1 MILSKPNYIKIY
13 GHRGAR
19 GDLPENTLESFKYLF
34 KNNINAYETDILIS
48 KDLIPVITHDFRLD
62 PSFTK
67 DNEGNWITD
76 ENIIIFDLSYDEL
89 LKFDVGALNKL
100 SRYGR
105 RFVNQKTLENQK
117 IPKLSELLELSS
129 KNKSENLLINLEI
142 KSTPDE
148 ENLTP
153 TPEEMVKLV
162 MQEVNKSNL
171 QNKIIISSFD
181 WRTLTEIK
189 NHYPEISRA
198 YLSFQQQTG
207 IKIKNTIYNRSPWMS
222 FLPFFEKYE
231 LPKIIKSQGGKAWHP
246 YHKDITKKLVE
257 ISHQEDLPVNV
268 WTVNE
273 EYDMLKMIEY
283 SVDGIMTDYP
293 LRLKELCDKENI
305 CLLYT
310 SPSPRDPE

>member
-89 LKFDVGALNKL
+89 LEFDVGSLNKL

-162 MQEVNKSNL
+162 MKEVNKSNL

-189 NHYPEISRA
+189 NLYPEISRA
-198 YLSFQQQTG
+198 YLSFQQQAG

-222 FLPFFEKYE
+222 YLPFFEKYE

-246 YHKDITKKLVE
+246 YHKDITKKLVD

-273 EYDMLKMIEY
+273 ENDMLKMIEY
-283 SVDGIMTDYP
+283 GVDGIMTDYP

-305 CLLYT
+305 NWF
-310 SPSPRDPE
+310 

>member
-162 MQEVNKSNL
+162 MKEVNKSNL

-189 NHYPEISRA
+189 NLYPEISRA
-198 YLSFQQQTG
+198 YLSFLQQAG

-283 SVDGIMTDYP
+283 GVDGIMTDYP

-305 CLLYT
+305 NWF
-310 SPSPRDPE
+310 

>member
-1 MILSKPNYIKIY
+1 MILSKPNHIKIY

-34 KNNINAYETDILIS
+34 ENNINAYETDILIS
-48 KDLIPVITHDFRLD
+48 KDLIPVITHDFRLE

-67 DNEGNWITD
+67 DSEGNWIED
-76 ENIIIFDLSYDEL
+76 ENIKIFDLTYEEL
-89 LKFDVGALNKL
+89 LKFDVGSINKL

-105 RFVNQKTLENQK
+105 RFVNQKPLENQR
-117 IPKLSELLELSS
+117 IPKLSELLDLSS

-153 TPEEMVKLV
+153 APEDTVKLV
-162 MQEVNKSNL
+162 VDEMNLSNL
-171 QNKIIISSFD
+171 KDKIIVSSFD

-189 NHYPEISRA
+189 NQYPEISRA
-198 YLSFQQQTG
+198 YLTYQQVRG
-207 IKIKNTIYNRSPWMS
+207 MKIKKTIYNRSPWMS
-222 FLPFFEKYE
+222 FLPFYEDHE

-246 YHKDITKKLVE
+246 YRKDITKKLVD

-273 EYDMLKMIEY
+273 EYEMLKMIEY
-283 SVDGIMTDYP
+283 GVDGIMTDYP
-293 LRLKELCDKENI
+293 LRLKELCEKENI
-305 CLLYT
+305 NWF
-310 SPSPRDPE
+310 

>member
-189 NHYPEISRA
+189 NFYPEISRA
-198 YLSFQQQTG
+198 YLSFQQQAG

-305 CLLYT
+305 NWF
-310 SPSPRDPE
+310 

>member
-1 MILSKPNYIKIY
+1 MILSKPNHIKIY

-34 KNNINAYETDILIS
+34 DNNINAYETDILIS

-67 DNEGNWITD
+67 DSEGNWIED
-76 ENIIIFDLSYDEL
+76 ENIKIFDLTYEEL
-89 LKFDVGALNKL
+89 LKFDVGSINKL

-105 RFVNQKTLENQK
+105 RFVNQKPLENQR
-117 IPKLSELLELSS
+117 IPKLSELLDLSS

-153 TPEEMVKLV
+153 APEDTVKLV
-162 MQEVNKSNL
+162 VNEINKSNL
-171 QNKIIISSFD
+171 KDKIIVSSFD

-189 NHYPEISRA
+189 NQYPEISRA
-198 YLSFQQQTG
+198 YLTYQQVRG
-207 IKIKNTIYNRSPWMS
+207 MKIKKTIYNRSPWMS
-222 FLPFFEKYE
+222 FLPFYEDHE

-246 YHKDITKKLVE
+246 YRKDITKKLVD
-257 ISHQEDLPVNV
+257 ISHQENLPVNV

-273 EYDMLKMIEY
+273 DYEMLKMIEY
-283 SVDGIMTDYP
+283 GVDGIMTDYP
-293 LRLKELCDKENI
+293 LRLKELCEKENI
-305 CLLYT
+305 NWF
-310 SPSPRDPE
+310 

>member
-1 MILSKPNYIKIY
+1 MILSKPNHIKIY

-34 KNNINAYETDILIS
+34 ENNIKAYETDILIS

-62 PSFTK
+62 PSLTK
-67 DNEGNWITD
+67 DNDGNWIED
-76 ENIIIFDLSYDEL
+76 ENIKIFDLTYEEL
-89 LKFDVGALNKL
+89 LKFDVGSINKL

-105 RFVNQKTLENQK
+105 RFVNQKPLENQR
-117 IPKLSELLELSS
+117 IPKLSELLALSS
-129 KNKSENLLINLEI
+129 KNISENLLINLEI

-153 TPEEMVKLV
+153 APEYTVKLV
-162 MQEVNKSNL
+162 VDEINVSNL
-171 QNKIIISSFD
+171 KDKIIVSSFD

-189 NHYPEISRA
+189 NQYPEISRA
-198 YLSFQQQTG
+198 YLTYQQVRG
-207 IKIKNTIYNRSPWMS
+207 MKIKKTIYNRSPWMS
-222 FLPFFEKYE
+222 FLPFYEDHE

-246 YHKDITKKLVE
+246 YRKDITKKLVN

-273 EYDMLKMIEY
+273 EDEMLKMIEY
-283 SVDGIMTDYP
+283 GVDGIMTDYP
-293 LRLKELCDKENI
+293 LRLKELCEKENI
-305 CLLYT
+305 NWF
-310 SPSPRDPE
+310 

>member
-89 LKFDVGALNKL
+89 LKFDVGSLNKL

-162 MQEVNKSNL
+162 MKEVNKSNL

-189 NHYPEISRA
+189 NLYPEISRA
-198 YLSFQQQTG
+198 YLSFLQQAG

-222 FLPFFEKYE
+222 YLPFFEKYE
-231 LPKIIKSQGGKAWHP
+231 LPKIIKSQGGKALHP
-246 YHKDITKKLVE
+246 YHKDITKKLVD
-257 ISHQEDLPVNV
+257 ISHQENLPVNV
-268 WTVNE
+268 WTVNKD
-273 EYDMLKMIEY
+273 YDMLKMVEY
-283 SVDGIMTDYP
+283 GVDGIMTDYP
-293 LRLKELCDKENI
+293 LKLKELCEKENI
-305 CLLYT
+305 NWF
-310 SPSPRDPE
+310 